1 MKVHEITE
9 EDFVALNVKRGHRR
23 LIQREIATLNGI
35 PKSQPIIVN
44 SIPPSR
50 VMKPTRSNSFYTM
63 SHKDNNTGGESSSGY
78 ASIRSSS
85 SPFSSAMMDSNAV
98 KETNSGKTSF
108 DEDDEENSDQS
119 SNNGYIRKYKRH
131 PKPDPNAPAK
141 PPSAYVMF
149 SNTAR
154 AQLKDH
160 NLSFSDIAKIVGDRW
175 KNLCAREKQLY
186 ERNAMRAK
194 DEYMDAFNKYKQ
206 TQEYRDYQAYL
217 TDFKSKQEEENKKI
231 MRQRKRLKRDSP
243 SSSSGNLAD
252 YSSNGNNST
261 SSGSSSDHNNNNGSN
276 ISVDYYGLSNNSI
289 G

>member
-50 VMKPTRSNSFYTM
+50 VMKPTSSSSFYAI

-85 SPFSSAMMDSNAV
+85 SPFSSVMIDSNTV

-108 DEDDEENSDQS
+108 DEDDENSDQS

-243 SSSSGNLAD
+243 SSSSMKWQPGRL
-252 YSSNGNNST
+252 
-261 SSGSSSDHNNNNGSN
+261 
-276 ISVDYYGLSNNSI
+276 
-289 G
+289 